1 MRSYEADLM
10 KQISYV
16 DVTISHEAGLEG
28 QFDDLFRD
36 FFRTVLRRDLWLCH
50 PFAGPFLL
58 WGVLGSHPDQQR
70 TLFSQSSLEL
80 GRSSNIA
87 WSFSL
92 LFLSW
97 SFTSFAKY
105 VPAPRRFSYP
115 IFGGE
120 PNLRSCPLRTGKVG
134 QVLETRI
141 ACHWLSTV
149 EEHIIVFA

>member
-58 WGVLGSHPDQQR
+58 
-70 TLFSQSSLEL
+70 
-80 GRSSNIA
+80 
-87 WSFSL
+87 
-92 LFLSW
+92 
-97 SFTSFAKY
+97 
-105 VPAPRRFSYP
+105 
-115 IFGGE
+115 
-120 PNLRSCPLRTGKVG
+120 
-134 QVLETRI
+134 
-141 ACHWLSTV
+141 
-149 EEHIIVFA
+149 